1 MNRHR
6 VLVVGVWLA
15 LLLVGCKTLG
25 PTWSLTVTNWRQPF
39 SDSEI
44 ELAVCTGELRGTV
57 VAGDQVSMT
66 IAAGPED
73 AARETTRH
81 EGNLR
86 VGDPVRLEA
95 ACTDEAGSEVGYIRV
110 EGRVHAPEWTGHV
123 GGTFVY
129 PPAVPG
135 APGITDCLP
144 PTEARGRPPCIVERL
159 VTPN

>member
-95 ACTDEAGSEVGYIRV
+95 ACTDEA
-110 EGRVHAPEWTGHV
+110 
-123 GGTFVY
+123 
-129 PPAVPG
+129 
-135 APGITDCLP
+135 
-144 PTEARGRPPCIVERL
+144 
-159 VTPN
+159 